1 MSLPM
6 LARTAASERG
16 STFTSGMMVGYML
29 GMADKPTFEAT
40 VRNLLRMKPKP
51 HDEDSG
57 DKAGQSDSRSDQ
69 SSSKRATKLRNSGE
83 D

>member
-1 MSLPM
+1 MPG
-6 LARTAASERG
+6 ERLE
-16 STFTSGMMVGYML
+16 STV
-29 GMADKPTFEAT
+29 K
-40 VRNLLRMKPKP
+40 NLLNMKPKP

-57 DKAGQSDSRSDQ
+57 NKEGQSDSRSNQ

>member
-1 MSLPM
+1 
-6 LARTAASERG
+6 
-16 STFTSGMMVGYML
+16 
-29 GMADKPTFEAT
+29 MAKAFEDT
-40 VRNLLRMKPKP
+40 VKNLLYMKPKP

-57 DKAGQSDSRSDQ
+57 RGSGQSDSRSDQ

>member
-1 MSLPM
+1 MIEEL
-6 LARTAASERG
+6 
-16 STFTSGMMVGYML
+16 
-29 GMADKPTFEAT
+29 KPEAGIFAAT
-40 VRNLLRMKPKP
+40 VKNLLNMKPKP

-57 DKAGQSDSRSDQ
+57 GKSGQSDSRSDQ

>member
-1 MSLPM
+1 M
-6 LARTAASERG
+6 LENLDMMPRACYLRFSAMEGCQGTMAADETFSRT
-16 STFTSGMMVGYML
+16 V
-29 GMADKPTFEAT
+29 K
-40 VRNLLRMKPKP
+40 NLLNMKPKP

-57 DKAGQSDSRSDQ
+57 DKSGQPDSRSDQ